1 MISIVIPCYN
11 EEENINTYE
20 NTLFPIIEE
29 ISQRYNEKFEY
40 IFVNDGSKDNTLK
53 ALSKL
58 AEKHTDVKVVS
69 HDINRGIGAAIK
81 TGISAVSGEYAVFLD
96 SDLTYRPADI
106 SILLDEIEKNPN
118 IDCVSASP
126 YSNNENVENVS
137 MIRLLPSKTVNC
149 IYRVLLS
156 TKLTCFSGI
165 FRIYKSNVLKSINIE
180 SNNFDVCAEIISKLI
195 IKGYTITEVAVTLHN
210 REYGE
215 SKLNIYREILN
226 NIRLFSKIIRVKYIH
241 LTWN

>member
-1 MISIVIPCYN
+1 MISIVVPCYN

-29 ISQRYNEKFEY
+29 MSSKYNQKFEY
-40 IFVNDGSKDNTLK
+40 VFVNDGSKDKTLEE
-53 ALSKL
+53 LSKI
-58 AEKHTDVKVVS
+58 AEKHVNVKVVS

-81 TGISAVSGEYAVFLD
+81 TGIEALSGEYAVFLD
-96 SDLTYRPADI
+96 SDLTYRPVDI
-106 SILLDEIEKNPN
+106 SILLDEIAKNQN

-126 YSNNENVENVS
+126 YSNENNIENVS
-137 MIRLLPSKTVNC
+137 IIRLLPSKVVNF

-165 FRIYKSNVLKSINIE
+165 FRIYKSNVLRSIDIE

-195 IKGYTITEVAVTLHN
+195 IQGYIIKEVPVTLHN
-210 REYGE
+210 REYGV
-215 SKLNIYREILN
+215 SKLNIYKEILN

-241 LTWN
+241 LSWN